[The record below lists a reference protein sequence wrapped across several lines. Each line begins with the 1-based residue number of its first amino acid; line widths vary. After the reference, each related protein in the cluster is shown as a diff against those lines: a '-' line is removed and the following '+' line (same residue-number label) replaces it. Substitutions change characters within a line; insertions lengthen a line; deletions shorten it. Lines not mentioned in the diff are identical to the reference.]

1 MCWHWPGEL
10 RAATVPTRDRGGD
23 GLQPLE
29 HAEPGSA
36 GQGRGPIHSCNLQAA
51 LANSCGFPPILSAW
65 GKAQGRLTGQRRAIG
80 GDSRVLWKCFRD
92 VSFGGGG
99 GAQAAL
105 TPCRPPRNAASC
117 AVLHKGRPS
126 PQCITCG
133 EFTSRGPAALP
144 SPAFISAAVLAAG
157 RGCAPPWLP
166 CAAWSKGA
174 DAKQGGK

>member
-99 GAQAAL
+99 PSSADPMSPTPQRGLLRRAPQGAPIPTVHYLRGVHLSWPRCPPFPCFYQRRSPCSGQGVRSPLAAL
-105 TPCRPPRNAASC
+105 RC
-117 AVLHKGRPS
+117 V
-126 PQCITCG
+126 
-133 EFTSRGPAALP
+133 
-144 SPAFISAAVLAAG
+144 V
-157 RGCAPPWLP
+157 
-166 CAAWSKGA
+166 
-174 DAKQGGK
+174 